1 MIKSILP
8 VCLIN
13 LERRRKANCVI
24 RSRIFYIPHYLLIL
38 GFVASG
44 LQLPTVAH
52 AQSFRIVD
60 VGNGCKTYDL
70 DDLEKPF
77 RHVWSGECSNGY
89 TDGWGVLKR
98 YKGNKLAAIGYG
110 MHKQGS
116 LVTDQVSET
125 YYRPKLIAKNSS
137 NLKDNIVQSKAD
149 PKQGTVENIVPPSQ
163 VPEWAREI
171 VDGRPRQ
178 TTPANIAS
186 QQPAQNSVSASPTA
200 PASKTTS
207 KNSSPVSSA
216 RSRLFVA
223 YSEEVARPFLVSGEA
238 MLPNVVSSYINRRT
252 ADYSQQGGPPRM
264 RTEECHP
271 GAGAGPYFAFIQYH
285 LSGMPIGGLR
295 TGWGVACGANSP
307 DEAVRASQRACESR
321 SSYCRVQRGLD
332 KENQVELI
340 IGDMRTQGEPRVIEN
355 FSVRLKESRPDGGA
369 DVGDVI
375 NYDDTW
381 HNIPEGFVCRWNSTW
396 GDRHRNFLIHA
407 NGPFIKKQVGFR
419 SQYLIDFR
427 CSSFLPLY

>member
-1 MIKSILP
+1 MGRASIKVTLTLTLFSRERWVKTIGILTISGLAFLPFWSLAQGGTNNISMVP
-8 VCLIN
+8 VGAGNCLI
-13 LERRRKANCVI
+13 LVPEFA
-24 RSRIFYIPHYLLIL
+24 
-38 GFVASG
+38 
-44 LQLPTVAH
+44 
-52 AQSFRIVD
+52 
-60 VGNGCKTYDL
+60 VGNNDTTYVWNGGCKKEFAEGKGIL
-70 DDLEKPF
+70 
-77 RHVWSGECSNGY
+77 R
-89 TDGWGVLKR
+89 R
-98 YKGNKLAAIGYG
+98 YEEGTLIAISKYEFQRGLSKGNTEMYSYPKNGKVGFNLY
-110 MHKQGS
+110 KQG
-116 LVTDQVSET
+116 VEQM
-125 YYRPKLIAKNSS
+125 SS
-137 NLKDNIVQSKAD
+137 NIS
-149 PKQGTVENIVPPSQ
+149 PSQ

-178 TTPANIAS
+178 STPANLAS
-186 QQPAQNSVSASPTA
+186 QQPSQNSVSASPTA

-207 KNSSPVSSA
+207 KTSSPVSSA